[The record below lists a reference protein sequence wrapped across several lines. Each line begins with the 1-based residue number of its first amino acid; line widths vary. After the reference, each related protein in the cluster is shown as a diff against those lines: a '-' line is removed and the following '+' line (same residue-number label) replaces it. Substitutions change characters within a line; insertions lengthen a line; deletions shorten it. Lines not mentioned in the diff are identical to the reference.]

1 MMIMIYL
8 NAKNLVLASAVA
20 ICAATPSLSQA
31 LPDLDLGSFHPIF
44 GVDAQARRMEF
55 QDGFGDNLWKQ
66 NYPQANLY
74 AGLRFGSYFGLVV
87 GHENSK
93 TKTQTVTLDN
103 SEIFLG
109 APVGAGA
116 GSETFR
122 GSSDIKGTYAQLMGY
137 YPIPFLKATEV
148 FLGVGAI
155 HNKIRLEHQT
165 LAVNNAP
172 ILPNLAGG
180 EYFNYQESD
189 THAKVEVGIQKIIC
203 NHFGLRA
210 VFGWEKTSAFKN
222 LKPVQFPNA
231 TRNVNLND
239 SWTAG
244 AGFFWVF

>member
-8 NAKNLVLASAVA
+8 NTKNLVLASAVA

-31 LPDLDLGSFHPIF
+31 LPDLDLGSFHPVF

-93 TKTQTVTLDN
+93 TKTQTVNLDN

-109 APVGAGA
+109 EPAAAGA
-116 GSETFR
+116 GSTTFR

-155 HNKIRLEHQT
+155 HNKIRLERQT
-165 LAVNNAP
+165 LVFNNAP
-172 ILPNLAGG
+172 LIGAA
-180 EYFNYQESD
+180 YRNYQESD

-210 VFGWEKTSAFKN
+210 VFGWEKTSAFEN
-222 LKPVQFPNA
+222 LKPVQNPND
-231 TRNVNLND
+231 TRIVNLND